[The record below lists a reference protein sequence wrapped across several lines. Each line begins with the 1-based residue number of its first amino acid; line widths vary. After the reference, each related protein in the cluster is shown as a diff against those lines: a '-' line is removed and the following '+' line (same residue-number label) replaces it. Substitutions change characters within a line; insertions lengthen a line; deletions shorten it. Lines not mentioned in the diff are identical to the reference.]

1 MGASAFLSGGG
12 IFAMALASY
21 TIWRE
26 QSPNSTV
33 LVNFGF
39 ITLGTLAS
47 AVLAYRN
54 RLHQSVLVLMF
65 CLFGAMLIGALVV
78 GYGVKAAAFPLLSSL
93 ILMTIFVSGR
103 AAALKLTAGGVGL
116 VVALWLLETHG
127 LISGATADFQPN
139 YRVMLAAHI
148 AGIVSCY
155 LLCRAFAERSDLTLA
170 EAERKNQEL
179 QIATADSDIAS
190 LTKNRFLATMSHEIR
205 TPMAG
210 IRTAIALLQHPKAN
224 EAMKGKYL
232 QVLDDSSNT
241 LLELVNNLLDTARLD
256 MGSLT
261 LKPEPFNL
269 LAWLQTTVAPY
280 ALEAQK
286 KGLAFTWSVEDEKS
300 VTLVAD
306 LQRLQQMLG
315 KLLDNALKYTQSG
328 SIDLRV
334 TSGAGEAN
342 KKCWTFSVTDTGSGL
357 NMEDQSKL
365 FNRFSQV
372 HHNNENQTAGSGLS
386 LMLVKRLAQAMG
398 GDVGVDSQ
406 PGVGAYF
413 HFSIPLA
420 SDASELQRA

>member
-1 MGASAFLSGGG
+1 MGASAFLSCGG
-12 IFAMALASY
+12 IVAMLMAGY

-26 QSPNSTV
+26 QTPNGMV
-33 LVNFGF
+33 LINFGF

-54 RLHQSVLVLMF
+54 RLNQSVLVLML
-65 CLFGAMLIGALVV
+65 CLCGAMLIGALAV
-78 GYGVKAAAFPLLSSL
+78 GYGVKAAAFPLLGSL
-93 ILMTIFVSGR
+93 ILMSIFVSGR
-103 AAALKLTAGGVGL
+103 AAARKLTAGGVCL
-116 VVALWLLETHG
+116 VIALWLLESYG
-127 LISGATADFQPN
+127 LITGATADFQPN
-139 YRVMLAAHI
+139 YGVVLASNI
-148 AGIVSCY
+148 AGLVSCY
-155 LLCRAFAERSDLTLA
+155 LLCRAFIERSDLTLA
-170 EAERKNQEL
+170 EAERKNQAL
-179 QIATADSDIAS
+179 QIAAADSDIAA

-232 QVLDDSSNT
+232 DILDDSSKT
-241 LLELVNNLLDTARLD
+241 LLALVNNLLDTAKLD

-261 LKPEPFNL
+261 LQPEPFNL
-269 LAWLQTTVAPY
+269 HACLRTTVAPY

-286 KGLAFTWSVEDEKS
+286 KGLALTWSVQDEES

-306 LQRLQQMLG
+306 LNRLQQMLS
-315 KLLDNALKYTQSG
+315 KLLDNAFKYTQNG
-328 SIDLRV
+328 SVHVRISSR
-334 TSGAGEAN
+334 AGHAN
-342 KKCWTFSVTDTGSGL
+342 KKWWTFSVTDTGTGL
-357 NMEDQSKL
+357 SLEDQSKL

-398 GDVGVDSQ
+398 GEVGVDSH
-406 PGVGAYF
+406 PGAGACF

-420 SDASELQRA
+420 STAPELQRA